1 MKRFFRR
8 MFYYPVLAVC
18 SRRFYVSVISRFRG
32 VSAKYFFEV
41 ILLASLVITVYMTS
55 VTVNYVNTDLN
66 KLLAGF
72 PGFVINKDGEFEF
85 LEQQSPAVIF
95 RESQDNRKYVSI
107 RTPGGAPVLLFNPE
121 HAMVDSEDLP
131 REISSMKAP
140 ELVFHITFEKNQ
152 VSVFNGISS
161 SAITYRELGM
171 LPGTEVNAA
180 TVSANL
186 RVLSSTLMPVLIFIT
201 MFISIVFKMVFSI
214 AITSVFGYGIFYFM
228 GVRTTMITVIR
239 VNVYANTII
248 LLLFSVSMFMI
259 DSPEVFVALNGAYM
273 GMLPMIYNFFAAV
286 DFRKNS
292 LGSSSSSSDSR
303 DSSSGEGSDDSG
315 NRSGGGFFRP

>member
-41 ILLASLVITVYMTS
+41 ILLATLVITVYMTS
-55 VTVNYVNTDLN
+55 VAVNYVNNDLE

-72 PGFVINKDGEFEF
+72 PSFTVNKDGEFEF
-85 LEQQSPAVIF
+85 LGEQSPGVFF
-95 RESQDNRKYVSI
+95 RESRDNRKYVSI

-140 ELVFHITFEKNQ
+140 ELVFHVTFGKDRI
-152 VSVFNGISS
+152 SVFNGISS
-161 SAITYRELGM
+161 SDITYRELG
-171 LPGTEVNAA
+171 LYPGTEINAE
-180 TVSANL
+180 TVAANL
-186 RVLSSTLMPVLIFIT
+186 KVLSCTLVPVLIFIT
-201 MFISIVFKMVFSI
+201 MFISILFKMVFSI
-214 AITSVFGYGIFYFM
+214 AITAVFGYGIFYFM

-248 LLLFSVSMFMI
+248 LVLFSVSMLMI
-259 DSPEVFVALNGAYM
+259 DRPEVFMALNGAYM
-273 GMLPMIYNFFAAV
+273 GMLPMIYNFFAAT

-292 LGSSSSSSDSR
+292 LGSTDQPSQGRDPSSGDGSR
-303 DSSSGEGSDDSG
+303 DSDD
-315 NRSGGGFFRP
+315 RFGGGFFRP